1 MCPREPNV
9 ANDDWLMSGPIC
21 PKREVPDSLGYFCR
35 TYQNGSQLYM
45 QTWAMRGQ
53 NMGDTMLR
61 LASEWVSGAAYRR
74 ISASLDEFDGDTIYI
89 GFRFQSTGN
98 SRGLCLDD
106 IWFSGFVPPD
116 TGDTSDTTDTTVTPK
131 PRHVVKRTGT
141 KLPDF
146 ALAPNP
152 SSRRVVTIRSA
163 LAVGKRRTVTMRD
176 AVGRAVR
183 TFVIDQSGIAR
194 LDLRDLP
201 PGVYMATLDAGT
213 QSLTRKLIITG
224 R

>member
-9 ANDDWLMSGPIC
+9 SNDDWLMSDPIC
-21 PKREVPDSLGYFCR
+21 PEREVPDSLGYFCR
-35 TYQNGSQLYM
+35 TYQDGSALYM

-74 ISASLDEFDGDTIYI
+74 QSVSLDQFDGDTIYI

-106 IWFSGFVPPD
+106 IWFSGFVAPD
-116 TGDTSDTTDTTVTPK
+116 TSDTSDTTDTTVTPK
-131 PRHVVKRTGT
+131 PRDAVQRTLA

-146 ALAPNP
+146 AFAPNP
-152 SSRRVVTIRSA
+152 SGSRTLTVRSA
-163 LAVGKRRTVTMRD
+163 LAVGNRRVLTMRD
-176 AVGRAVR
+176 VVGRAVR
-183 TFVIDQSGIAR
+183 AFILDPTGIAR
-194 LDLRDLP
+194 LDLRGLA
-201 PGVYMATLDAGT
+201 PGVYMATLEAGT
-213 QSLTRKLIITG
+213 QSLTRKLIITA